1 MYIVCIIYIYIVYII
16 YIYNIYS
23 AQISQNQD
31 GITDM

>member
-1 MYIVCIIYIYIVYII
+1 MYSIYNIYI